1 MGQLDG
7 NVEWF
12 NIKKGYGIVIV
23 ITPDSEHVGKKV
35 FVHYTNIVS
44 QESTYRRLY
53 PGEYVSFNI
62 GKDNKGDDTCKNV
75 QGIHGGPLL
84 GDNTV
89 YRYSVKKIHP
99 TPSSNN
105 STEQVEEVGEN
116 TEDNADASADADAD
130 ADASAEADAEVSDET
145 DE

>member
-7 NVEWF
+7 NVKWF
-12 NIKKGYGIVIV
+12 NIKKGYGIVTV
-23 ITPDSEHVGKKV
+23 RTPDSEHVGKEV

-53 PGEYVSFNI
+53 PGEYVSFSV

-84 GDNTV
+84 ADNTE
-89 YRYSVKKIHP
+89 YRYSVKKLP
-99 TPSSNN
+99 APSVPPD
-105 STEQVEEVGEN
+105 TTKQVEEVEEN
-116 TEDNADASADADAD
+116 TEDNADA
-130 ADASAEADAEVSDET
+130 DAEVSDDT